1 MKAYEKIAKIL
12 RVDKDVVKNIEEQLG
27 ALTGK
32 KNVMDKINEDNDA
45 IIDDRLSVL
54 GLNRN
59 SGAKEIYDALIKKIE
74 SDNQLLFDFLKKPLS
89 SRSGDW
95 QKVLSVAAKI
105 AGRPKGF
112 FLKTIKA
119 EEFLKKQP
127 PYQVLK
133 ILGYKSVEDMLNNE
147 DIFEVYSSLRF
158 IEGSEWL
165 NNVFF
170 KQYEGLKPSDF
181 EYREIIVKALFEKFA
196 KDSSENLFAKK
207 IISLLRGD
215 VLDDALPESGKS
227 QWMIIQR
234 YLAKDDEN
242 DWRLF
247 VPHINPEAL
256 HWE

>member
-95 QKVLSVAAKI
+95 QKVLLVCAKNRGPSQGI
-105 AGRPKGF
+105 
-112 FLKTIKA
+112 
-119 EEFLKKQP
+119 
-127 PYQVLK
+127 
-133 ILGYKSVEDMLNNE
+133 
-147 DIFEVYSSLRF
+147 
-158 IEGSEWL
+158 
-165 NNVFF
+165 FF
-170 KQYEGLKPSDF
+170 KNNQGRRIF
-181 EYREIIVKALFEKFA
+181 
-196 KDSSENLFAKK
+196 KK
-207 IISLLRGD
+207 TTA
-215 VLDDALPESGKS
+215 VSGS
-227 QWMIIQR
+227 
-234 YLAKDDEN
+234 
-242 DWRLF
+242 
-247 VPHINPEAL
+247 
-256 HWE
+256 